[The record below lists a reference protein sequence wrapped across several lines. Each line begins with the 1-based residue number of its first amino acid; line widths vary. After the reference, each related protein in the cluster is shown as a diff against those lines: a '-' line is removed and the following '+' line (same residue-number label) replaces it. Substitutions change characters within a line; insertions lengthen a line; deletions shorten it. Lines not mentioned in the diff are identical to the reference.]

1 MAEGNSDNVLSFGR
15 VVYVEPN
22 NNITGTG
29 KGTNFTFEPEDYSIL
44 VDLQVDVVDRFAYN
58 GSGGKEQ
65 LQYTLEWDAKG
76 TKTSMFKGTNG
87 LLTTRAMD
95 TTFHDINDNYNQ
107 EAIGINSIEI
117 RYNSWNYPEITI
129 NFTDIRG
136 ASLMA
141 AADYSH
147 DYITDDI
154 NKAKYADNFANSF
167 FSTFFKFPYPR
178 YTLIV
183 KGFYGRPVSYMLC
196 VNDFKTRF
204 NSQNGNF
211 DVTVSFIGYMY
222 GLLTDIPMR
231 LLFAAPYSEYRGEEY
246 WKQQTEGGH
255 FIYEDTKQKMLTFL
269 ELDSAIKS
277 LPENLKKLPN
287 VLETLEKNKKLET
300 KKQAIEEIRGYYN
313 AFINQFDHKTNEKK
327 GLAEFTT
334 TGKSESGSEAVG
346 REYIF
351 LFAKCED
358 SNECPMLHDNN
369 HVYIKREGK
378 YKVITEYVPGFRGPG
393 YYLYAECPYCNGTG
407 TVKRSG
413 DNITFNN
420 VIEDNTDAKNILW
433 KKVAEYNEMEENA
446 ENRLPYFSGINDETN
461 STTTLFGASV
471 YNDGSY
477 SNKFSDT
484 DSIFSFGNVNSEDYE
499 QIRTFLGSKGKDIAT
514 QISKDGSV
522 AVCIICVDA
531 FKKALNDGIS
541 KADLAIQQGNEDL
554 KKKQE
559 DAYTKLLGFKVS
571 LKNIID
577 MALAHLDTFMECVY
591 SCMDEIRR
599 IERDFSDEKI
609 SLDESDVLGNADPV
623 KNKSR
628 VFLPPFFA
636 FRKLNPK
643 NDEYED
649 EWIGKDP
656 RFSNRDRYVEI
667 KLIDGLLNAALKGAE
682 KASESA
688 AILLG
693 NRSTTEFGDQL
704 SEKECLPTFVNDIV
718 NRGNPYEN
726 VGVNN
731 MEPLIAMF
739 AFRSMLA
746 TVYSLDYPNIG
757 NRFDAFNDSYKKEY
771 FKVFGANEAE
781 SFSRTEAFKTF
792 RKNFG
797 GDDGTLEKITW
808 DIFEKYITGKQDNLI
823 IQSEKG
829 HLYFSGLDTP
839 LYKKTNETF
848 GDNYILS
855 YGNENDKKFAIP
867 MNYTS
872 PTQAVNIVKNIIN
885 WNSGTT
891 ETNGFGVSTDIAMP
905 RVEVIGGDSQLEGDR
920 EIIER
925 RFEELKKG
933 NIQNVGI
940 YFKSYDTWRKYFSG
954 VPSVANRVPWFPSLA
969 LKDDL
974 TELASITDDKNKIE
988 GNIYNNP
995 NGSVALRPMP
1005 ERTSFSDFFINTKE
1019 GSNQA
1024 GLKGKQFSKDGYIE
1038 DTVVKEIF
1046 EGSPDNVTVYG
1057 LGCGEGSLFGSE
1069 FYAIQSYA
1077 GNWSYVA
1084 EKFPEYNFTQ
1094 NDIVTFRKAFLFLH
1108 SLPTSEYGAFGNAVS
1123 TIIKRTYAPSITDI
1137 PLASALFIG
1146 ALYFRERANGD
1157 ADVSDKFINYAG
1169 GVDEYKTATSRQLIT
1184 YKDKPSWVERWWK
1197 RNVSGV
1203 DMVIRR
1209 PLNPIGLKDSGEYLY
1224 LISTELQEEIDK
1236 LEKEKTSQQRDQ
1248 KLRNY
1253 FDGISVKV
1261 DYEPFYCGF
1270 WNLKEITK
1278 TQFIKLF
1285 IDWARGDFATN
1296 IDKKLSIRKKD
1307 GTMFTPKDI
1316 ENFKNVITEKV
1327 FNKNGVAGK
1336 NNLGIT
1342 KGTSY
1347 SDYLKK
1353 TFNEDL
1359 FIYNSKL
1366 GVSDICNSIQ
1376 TIFRKGTEPVN
1387 AINKILIN
1395 GATVKVPFPRVLMTR
1410 DMFSPDWPEERYAL
1424 RIDKDILKTGF
1435 ESFKQKLTGIIGEKK
1450 KEEENDT
1457 SSGDSTPA
1465 NVTDEVKLS
1474 LYETLKNLHD
1484 KWLVATN
1491 RNKYKF
1497 SMDERLYPEKR
1508 DKNHRPMSENF
1519 FYINSFYED
1528 VGDEIMLN
1536 IEELPGQLHKVIHS
1550 VNDACSLYSFM
1561 YDISNQARTQ
1571 LLALPVFNNMADPDY
1586 VREMFTPIPYDNL
1599 DFSEIY
1605 NETQYVFMYPEEASK
1620 HLDLEAGSRYE
1631 NEKYKY
1637 QDDSFILVEEGGVPS
1652 QSGKPP
1658 KTFYEDKGMNV
1669 PVIGVTFAKQNQ
1681 SFFKNVNVS
1690 MDNPKTT
1697 EVAINNTFLIAEK
1710 YNKGNT
1716 QITALGQD
1724 LFPIYSNYSYEC
1736 SVEMMGCACI
1746 MPLMYFQLNNIPM
1759 FKGTYIIYNVSHSIT
1774 PGNMTTSF
1782 TGQRLSRFRKKRN
1795 EKALAATPNDEAFRN
1810 GSGTYNEALGCY
1822 TECITASRHK
1832 LEHESDYAEMSR
1844 ICGVDKDIL
1853 RAVEYAE
1860 NYYNGGFFKD
1870 GKTKMYYDPWMAKVY
1885 GGVTEESLIVS
1896 TQFTKEYIVKE
1907 TYEENLARIT
1917 EAIKSV
1923 GGNTEKASKISACT
1937 INGTFGI
1944 PGQAYSLCGAG
1955 SLSEFY
1961 TNLNNGFGAHGKYF
1975 ATLLNSKPELK
1986 TALQNKDWNT
1996 FAKLYKGANGL
2007 TESGVYMPDDSANF
2021 ANYSSLL
2028 KTGYDDASSAKP
2040 ECVAKAETENKD
2052 YVYAS
2057 GQEMHLVGSEFNP
2070 HAEESKA
2077 YAQAHP
2083 LDVRAAITVL
2093 NDNVHKVY
2101 MSGSC
2106 DKINPTAREK
2116 DGKGDYYF
2124 KSSWNRQKNVYLKD
2138 TPEHIAQPGRK
2149 PAGWSISLCA
2159 TYVKCAL
2166 AAGGYPYFS
2175 CNGGFCGPILEERGF
2190 EEIYRSGPGGETPD
2204 TPGFNN
2210 KWQTGDIMTIEQFVK
2225 PNGKTQEHGH
2235 IMMWNGTNW
2244 VSDFLQQTCKTY
2256 DSWKKPWDE
2265 GKYHVWRYRN
2275 IINK

>member
-1 MAEGNSDNVLSFGR
+1 MAGGNSDNVLSFGR

-22 NNITGTG
+22 NNINGTG
-29 KGTNFTFEPEDYSIL
+29 KGTNFTFNPEDYSIL

-95 TTFHDINDNYNQ
+95 TTFHDIKDNYNQ
-107 EAIGINSIEI
+107 EAIGINSIDI

-141 AADYSH
+141 AADYSN
-147 DYITDDI
+147 DYVSDDI

-167 FSTFFKFPYPR
+167 FSTFFRFPYPR

-231 LLFAAPYSEYRGEEY
+231 LLFAAPYCEYKGIEY

-269 ELDSAIKS
+269 ELDAALKS
-277 LPENLKKLPN
+277 LPANLEKLPN
-287 VLETLEKNKKLET
+287 VLATLENNKKLET
-300 KKQAIEEIRGYYN
+300 KKQALEEIKGYYN
-313 AFINQFDHKTNEKK
+313 AFIDQFRHETNENKAFTE
-327 GLAEFTT
+327 LTT

-351 LFAKCED
+351 LFAKCDD
-358 SNECPMLHDNN
+358 SEECPSLHETN
-369 HVYIKREGK
+369 HVYVKSESK
-378 YKVITEYVPGFRGPG
+378 YKIIKEYVPGFRGPG
-393 YYLYAECPYCNGTG
+393 YYIYDECPYCKGSG
-407 TVKRSG
+407 SVKRSG
-413 DNITFNN
+413 DSIIFNN
-420 VIEDNTDAKNILW
+420 KVEDNTDAKNILW
-433 KKVAEYNEMEENA
+433 KKVTEYNEMEGNPEL
-446 ENRLPYFSGINDETN
+446 RLPYFSGIHNE
-461 STTTLFGASV
+461 SGSQSPLLGASV

-484 DSIFSFGNVNSEDYE
+484 DSIFSFGNVNSADYE
-499 QIRTFLGSKGKDIAT
+499 QIKTFLGGKGKDIAT

-522 AVCIICVDA
+522 AVCIICVDN

-541 KADLAIQQGNEDL
+541 KADLAIQQGNEDM

-591 SCMDEIRR
+591 SCMEEIRR

-609 SLDESDVLGNADPV
+609 SLDESDVLGNADTV
-623 KNKSR
+623 RNGSR

-643 NDEYED
+643 TKEYED
-649 EWIGKDP
+649 EWIGKDS
-656 RFSNRDRYVEI
+656 RFTNRDRYVEI
-667 KLIDGLLNAALKGAE
+667 KLVDGLLNAALKGAE
-682 KASESA
+682 RAAESA

-693 NRSTTEFGDQL
+693 NRSVSEFGEQL
-704 SEKECLPTFVNDIV
+704 IEKECIPTFVNDIV

-726 VGVNN
+726 VDAKV
-731 MEPLIAMF
+731 EPLIAMF

-746 TVYSLDYPNIG
+746 TVYSLDYPNIA
-757 NRFDAFNDSYKKEY
+757 NRFDAGGNDSYKKEY
-771 FKVFGANEAE
+771 FEVFGKNEAE
-781 SFSRTEAFKTF
+781 SFSRTEAFETF

-797 GDDGTLEKITW
+797 NTLDGITW
-808 DIFEKYITGKQDNLI
+808 EVFKNYITGKQDGTI

-839 LYKKTNETF
+839 LYQKTKGN
-848 GDNYILS
+848 NYILS
-855 YGNENDKKFAIP
+855 YGKENEKKFAVP

-872 PTQAVNIVKNIIN
+872 PTEAVNIVKNIVN
-885 WNSGTT
+885 GTT
-891 ETNGFGVSTDIAMP
+891 ESNGFGVSRDIAMP
-905 RVEVIGGDSQLEGDR
+905 RVEVVGNDSQLNFDR
-920 EIIER
+920 ETIEK
-925 RFEELKKG
+925 RFKDIKKG
-933 NIQNVGI
+933 NIQNIGI
-940 YFKSYDTWRKYFSG
+940 YFKSYDTWKKYFSG
-954 VPSVANRVPWFPSLA
+954 VPSVKNGIPWFPSIA

-974 TELASITDDKNKIE
+974 VELSSVTDDKNKTE
-988 GNIYNNP
+988 GNLYANP
-995 NGSVALRPMP
+995 NGEVAIRPMAVK
-1005 ERTSFSDFFINTKE
+1005 TSFSDFFINEKD
-1019 GSNQA
+1019 GSNQT
-1024 GLKGKQFSKDGYIE
+1024 GLKSGKFSKDGYVG

-1046 EGSPDNVTVYG
+1046 DGSPENVTVYG
-1057 LGCGEGSLFGSE
+1057 LACGDGSLFGSE
-1069 FYAIQSYA
+1069 FYAIQSEA
-1077 GNWSYVA
+1077 GEWSTVA
-1084 EKFPEYNFTQ
+1084 AKFPEYQLTQ
-1094 NDIVTFRKAFLFLH
+1094 NDVIILRRAFLFLH

-1137 PLASALFIG
+1137 PLSSALFIG
-1146 ALYFRERANGD
+1146 ALLFRDHANGD
-1157 ADVSDKFINYAG
+1157 VETNDIFINYS
-1169 GVDEYKTATSRQLIT
+1169 GVVDKYKMATSRQLIT
-1184 YKDKPSWVERWWK
+1184 YKEKQKS
-1197 RNVSGV
+1197 
-1203 DMVIRR
+1203 IRR
-1209 PLNPIGLKDSGEYLY
+1209 PLNPIPENARSNDSGTYLD
-1224 LISTELQEEIDK
+1224 LISTELQDNINK
-1236 LEKEKTSQQRDQ
+1236 LEKDKTKQLRDS
-1248 KLRNY
+1248 KLREY
-1253 FDGISVKV
+1253 LDASITKF

-1270 WNLKEITK
+1270 WDLKETVK
-1278 TQFIKLF
+1278 PQFIKLF
-1285 IDWARGDFATN
+1285 VDWARSDFAN
-1296 IDKKLSIRKKD
+1296 IIDDKLSIKKND
-1307 GTMFTPKDI
+1307 GKSRITPKDI
-1316 ENFKNVITEKV
+1316 ENFREVISQKV
-1327 FNKNGVAGK
+1327 FNKDGVAG
-1336 NNLGIT
+1336 NNKLGIPD
-1342 KGTSY
+1342 G
-1347 SDYLKK
+1347 K
-1353 TFNEDL
+1353 TYNEYIQETFSENL
-1359 FIYNSKL
+1359 WVYNSKL
-1366 GVSDICNSIQ
+1366 GVSDTCNSIQ
-1376 TIFRKGTEPVN
+1376 TIFRRGTDAVN
-1387 AINKILIN
+1387 AINKILVN

-1410 DMFSPDWPEERYAL
+1410 DMFSPYWPEERSAL
-1424 RIDKDILKTGF
+1424 RVDETILKTGF
-1435 ESFKQKLTGIIGEKK
+1435 ESFVQTLKGLIKGEDK
-1450 KEEENDT
+1450 KEKDEKEAVGN
-1457 SSGDSTPA
+1457 STPA
-1465 NVTDEVKLS
+1465 SVTDEVKLS

-1484 KWLVATN
+1484 KWLISTN
-1491 RNKYKF
+1491 RKKYKF
-1497 SMDERLYPEKR
+1497 SMDERLNPEKR
-1508 DKNHRPMSENF
+1508 DADHHPMSENF

-1536 IEELPGQLHKVIHS
+1536 IEELPSQLHKIIHS

-1561 YDISNQARTQ
+1561 YDVSNQARTQ
-1571 LLALPVFNNMADPDY
+1571 LLALPVFNNMADRNY

-1599 DFSEIY
+1599 DFSKVY
-1605 NETQYVFMYPEEASK
+1605 TETQYVFMYPEEMSK
-1620 HLDLEAGSRYE
+1620 HLDLEAGARYE

-1637 QDDSFILVEEGGVPS
+1637 QDDSFILVEEGGVPA
-1652 QSGKPP
+1652 QPGKTPN
-1658 KTFYEDKGMNV
+1658 TFYEKKGMNV

-1681 SFFKNVNVS
+1681 SFFKNINVS
-1690 MDNPKTT
+1690 MDSPKTT

-1736 SVEMMGCACI
+1736 SVDMMGCACI

-1759 FKGTYIIYNVSHSIT
+1759 FKGTYMIYNVSHSIT
-1774 PGNMTTSF
+1774 PGNMSTSF

-1795 EKALAATPNDEAFRN
+1795 EKALAATPNDEAFRS

-1955 SLSEFY
+1955 SLFEFY
-1961 TNLNNGFGAHGKYF
+1961 TNLNNGFGTHGKYF
-1975 ATLLNSKPELK
+1975 ATLLNNKPELK

-1996 FAKLYKGANGL
+1996 FAKLYKGASGL
-2007 TESGVYMPDDSANF
+2007 TESGVYMPDDSEKF
-2021 ANYSSLL
+2021 PNYSSLL
-2028 KTGYDDASSAKP
+2028 KTGYEDASSAKL
-2040 ECVAKAETENKD
+2040 ECVAKTETENKD
-2052 YVYAS
+2052 YVYTS
-2057 GQEMHLVGSEFNP
+2057 GQEMHLSGAGFNP

-2083 LDVRAAITVL
+2083 LDVRAAIAVL

-2106 DKINPTAREK
+2106 DKINPTARKK
-2116 DGKGDYYF
+2116 DGKGDYYI
-2124 KSSWNRQKNVYLKD
+2124 KSSWKKQKNVYLKD

-2210 KWQTGDIMTIEQFVK
+2210 KWQTGDVMTIEQFEK
-2225 PNGKTQEHGH
+2225 PNGELQEHGH

-2244 VSDFLQQTCKTY
+2244 VSDFWQETCKTY
-2256 DSWKKPWDE
+2256 GSWKKPWDE